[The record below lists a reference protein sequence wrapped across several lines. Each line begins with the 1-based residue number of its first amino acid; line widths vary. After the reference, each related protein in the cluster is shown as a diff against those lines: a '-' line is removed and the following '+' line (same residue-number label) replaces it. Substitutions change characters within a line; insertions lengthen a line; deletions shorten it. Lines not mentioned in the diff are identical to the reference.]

1 MIKNGLKSQ
10 NYEIENYEKN
20 YDICQI
26 KKDIFI
32 FFKDKKKIYRI
43 YRNYGIKIKTFLK
56 NQLNITIIK

>member
-10 NYEIENYEKN
+10 NYEIEN